1 MAKIEISKELINNIA
16 NQENKQYIKQINKI
30 VNNLV
35 GESVAKLSEKIS
47 YISLKNVILQPA
59 NELISGAIIDNSLF
73 VYFLGVNSP
82 QLQLNTQRKTNAW
95 KNFKER
101 LKWVW
106 QNRKTILKKRRRKRK
121 KKKELERMEQFK
133 FDPTKYNI
141 YNLTEDMQ
149 YAMAN
154 FLTETSLIYLY
165 NNKLEIVGKEDFGA
179 NTKIVIYLVCY
190 DDVNFKYFAGRKK
203 GFIDINFDNRI
214 DTLQNKINEVGTNFV
229 KMLKIFNYL
238 FYNANSYNA
247 NQIFMESVLCSI
259 PNELFSGQ
267 EIYKVFMKI
276 VNYISIKSLKDVKS
290 ITDNKTSI
298 FKDIRCQN
306 NGIGFNKMM
315 STIISK

>member
-1 MAKIEISKELINNIA
+1 MAKIEVSKELINNIA
-16 NQENKQYIKQINKI
+16 NQENKKYIKQINKI
-30 VNNLV
+30 VNSLV
-35 GESVAKLSEKIS
+35 AESVAKLSEKIS
-47 YISLKNVILQPA
+47 YISIKNVVLQPA
-59 NELISGAIIDNSLF
+59 NELVTGAIIDNSLL

-82 QLQLNTQRKTNAW
+82 QLQLNTQQKTNVW

-101 LKWVW
+101 LKWAW

-121 KKKELERMEQFK
+121 KKKELERMEHFK

-154 FLTETSLIYLY
+154 FLTETSLIYLN
-165 NNKLEIVGKEDFGA
+165 NNKLEIIGKDDFGA
-179 NTKIVIYLVCY
+179 NTKIVIYLVSY
-190 DDVNFKYFAGRKK
+190 DNVNFKYFAGKKK
-203 GFIDINFDNRI
+203 GFIDINFDKRI
-214 DTLQNKINEVGTNFV
+214 EVLQNKINEVGENFI

-238 FYNANSYNA
+238 FYNANSYGA

-259 PNELFSGQ
+259 PNELYDGQ
-267 EIYKVFMKI
+267 DIYKVFMKI

-290 ITDNKTSI
+290 ITNDKSI
-298 FKDIRCQN
+298 FKDITCQN